1 MPVKLFQSVA
11 LVTLTFL
18 SQTDGHGFMYIP
30 STWNHLTDT
39 YPELGPKQGDPGLIG
54 SATDWWTNHTFNSNP
69 TLPSEFYDQEN
80 VKWRK
85 YSHPWGSP
93 GSAPVWGEGCGANG
107 GNPNGCSYDGEP
119 DPNPYGTCCPG
130 YDDKFKNHCGGYNG
144 GRSAMEHAAEGLF
157 DNAIETTWSRGEN
170 TEVFWS
176 SGGRHRGG
184 YAYRLCKVP
193 AGGISKVTEQCF
205 QDGHLN
211 FAGTSAWI
219 YKHPTE
225 TLDPNNWIE
234 FEARRLTEG
243 TNPPGSEWT
252 VITLP
257 TKRKKGDFYSFKD
270 LVTVPEDLEPGQYVL
285 SFRWDCEHTA
295 QVWSSCANINV
306 V

>member
-1 MPVKLFQSVA
+1 MHRIIFERIS
-11 LVTLTFL
+11 
-18 SQTDGHGFMYIP
+18 Y
-30 STWNHLTDT
+30 
-39 YPELGPKQGDPGLIG
+39 
-54 SATDWWTNHTFNSNP
+54 
-69 TLPSEFYDQEN
+69 SEF
-80 VKWRK
+80 VLAK
-85 YSHPWGSP
+85 
-93 GSAPVWGEGCGANG
+93 
-107 GNPNGCSYDGEP
+107 
-119 DPNPYGTCCPG
+119 
-130 YDDKFKNHCGGYNG
+130 CGGYNG

-157 DNAIETTWSRGEN
+157 DNAIETTWTRGEN
-170 TEVFWS
+170 TEVFWG

-285 SFRWDCEHTA
+285 SFRWDAEHVA